1 MGLSQLLLRFTGIR
15 KVLITISSLYFLLT
29 TLQGKAY
36 LTIAGPF
43 ATFVVLRNWRATQK
57 DHKFLLKAVEE
68 GVDCG
73 HGGLFGSDAM
83 DAAALSH
90 RPPP

>member
-1 MGLSQLLLRFTGIR
+1 MLR
-15 KVLITISSLYFLLT
+15 
-29 TLQGKAY
+29 Y
-36 LTIAGPF
+36 LTAIHY
-43 ATFVVLRNWRATQK
+43 R

-68 GVDCG
+68 GVDYG